1 MIFKSHFYIYA
12 FLSSII
18 MLIGCA
24 DNDMPIKD
32 KEEKPPITDEEN
44 PPLPPNEN
52 TEVALFNILN
62 LNYPGLATVKALH
75 EAGDDTTALKELLA
89 YYRNRKNIKNPNVTS
104 DPPSDVERGYA
115 DYAIDEYRFYVN
127 DNYLEDKILK
137 KPYSLQNSDTSNPQL
152 SSSASFL
159 RLNILSSLN

>member
-1 MIFKSHFYIYA
+1 MMIFKSNFYIYA

-18 MLIGCA
+18 MLIGCT

-32 KEEKPPITDEEN
+32 KEEEKPPITDEEN
-44 PPLPPNEN
+44 PSLPPNEN

-62 LNYPGLATVKALH
+62 LNYPGLGTVKSLH

-127 DNYLEDKILK
+127 ENYLEVFLIILK
-137 KPYSLQNSDTSNPQL
+137 IYT
-152 SSSASFL
+152 
-159 RLNILSSLN
+159 